1 MRQHDDHPTHVGR
14 RVVRRQ
20 FLRSAGGAVGGLA
33 LAVAAPSPLQ
43 AVRSASAETALCGD
57 SVQDIINAALV
68 AEQLATT
75 IYYIGLTSPAI
86 LRSNKI
92 AGSSANPNAVG
103 RNGNPGNVAYLQA
116 ALDQEQKHAQIL
128 ADAGAVSPFTHFYFP
143 ASAVEELG
151 YTSHAGTYLWALDHL
166 ETAFIGAYIAAVRRF
181 GALGR
186 VDLAALAM
194 RILAVECQHR
204 ALYRVIAGDDPAD
217 NVTLEVADF
226 ACVADAGAVLQ
237 PYLTGRG
244 FQGSHSPAVPIRIP
258 SSAQTAGVIG
268 RTMSS

>member
-1 MRQHDDHPTHVGR
+1 MRRRHDNPVQVGR
-14 RVVRRQ
+14 PVVRRQ
-20 FLRSAGGAVGGLA
+20 FLRSAGGAAGVLA
-33 LAVAAPSPLQ
+33 LAGAVPAPLQ
-43 AVRSASAETALCGD
+43 AARSAAAGTAPCGE

-75 IYYIGLTSPAI
+75 IYYIGLTSPTI
-86 LRSNKI
+86 LRNNKI

-151 YTSHAGTYLWALDHL
+151 YTSHTGTYLWALDHL
-166 ETAFIGAYIAAVRRF
+166 ETAFIGAYMAAARRF

-204 ALYRVIAGDDPAD
+204 ALYRVISGDDPAD

-226 ACVADAGAVLQ
+226 SCVADAGAVLQ

-244 FQGSHSPAVPIRIP
+244 FQGRHAPVVPISIP
-258 SSAQTAGVIG
+258 TPAQTAGVIG